1 MLVPSPGLLCSMDL
15 SVSQPDF
22 LSDAAGDGVHTSVSN
37 TCFFPANS
45 GPTLVTFAISN
56 GEVIVL
62 LCIYVM
68 NSVTGQQYG
77 KWTKGE
83 KEPSLASWFCSIPA
97 TSTGSS
103 LKIIHLPFEG
113 SEAGTTLTCS
123 ITAMLEFSQDNVPDT
138 PAISNSAK
146 RPVLTSK
153 YRKGCTNTQF
163 LAHRVISIGLGA
175 IPWVSAL
182 LNTLLPQRC
191 LLFGGDENKSTEG
204 KKQHSELKSWCGYE
218 KLTWWQ
224 HQGCNECYPKP
235 MTFQSPTVTCLHWLL
250 IWLGLGHVWN
260 TQKKKMIGI
269 RRRMITKKKYK

>member
-1 MLVPSPGLLCSMDL
+1 
-15 SVSQPDF
+15 
-22 LSDAAGDGVHTSVSN
+22 
-37 TCFFPANS
+37 
-45 GPTLVTFAISN
+45 
-56 GEVIVL
+56 
-62 LCIYVM
+62 M

-113 SEAGTTLTCS
+113 SEAGTTLMCS

-260 TQKKKMIGI
+260 TQKKKKMIGI
-269 RRRMITKKKYK
+269 RRRMTTTTTKKNTNNKNKSFLHSLKFRSFSCMPKRKGKLNAVELFMKKYFSKSVILKMLRI